1 MKLYEIVALHSALDE
16 IAKACAQ
23 SPKDFPVLV
32 KLMAAENLR
41 LAAPHVEDFH
51 KLQID
56 LLKQN
61 GATEKDGQVS
71 LVESADG
78 YKSFLAEFTKLREQD
93 ANTKFRRIY
102 ESDLGSAP
110 VTINQLVVLQQCG
123 VVIPN
128 ETK

>member
-1 MKLYEIVALHSALDE
+1 ME
-16 IAKACAQ
+16 IATASME

-41 LAAPHVEDFH
+41 LAAPHVEDHH
-51 KLQID
+51 KLQLD

-61 GATEKDGQVS
+61 GAVEKDGQFS
-71 LVESADG
+71 LAQAADG
-78 YKSFLAEFTKLREQD
+78 YKAFLAEFTKLQEQEVT
-93 ANTKFRRIY
+93 TKFRRIY
-102 ESDLGSAP
+102 ESDLGAAP